1 MSIVDD
7 AIEKLLADRR
17 IAMQDAAYWKQE
29 AEKWKQMV
37 IFKSNEHRKHRA
49 TNSSKHNLNRFERS
63 ILQKG

>member
-7 AIEKLLADRR
+7 AIEKLLADRKN
-17 IAMQDAAYWKQE
+17 AMQDAAYWKQE
-29 AEKWKQMV
+29 AEKWKRIV
-37 IFKSNEHRKHRA
+37 IIKSNEHRRHRA